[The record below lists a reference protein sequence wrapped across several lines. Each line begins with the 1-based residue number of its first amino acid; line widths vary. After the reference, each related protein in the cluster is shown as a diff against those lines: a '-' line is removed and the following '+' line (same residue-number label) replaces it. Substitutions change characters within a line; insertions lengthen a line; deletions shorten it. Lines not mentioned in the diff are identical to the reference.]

1 MFNPYFTVFGY
12 LPLWSMN
19 FIFSL
24 SSLDVTTLAEDEQLI
39 LSLFGR
45 GDIDV
50 SKSTVEFDLA
60 AMMGQKVGVGHC
72 NTVYA
77 RCPYNVK
84 QLMEVMRQPE
94 NGNQI

>member
-1 MFNPYFTVFGY
+1 
-12 LPLWSMN
+12 MN
-19 FIFSL
+19 YVFSL
-24 SSLDVTTLAEDEQLI
+24 SSRVVTTLAEEEQQI
-39 LSLFGR
+39 LSLFGH
-45 GDIDV
+45 GDLDV

-77 RCPYNVK
+77 RCPYNVD

-94 NGNQI
+94 NENQI

>member
-1 MFNPYFTVFGY
+1 
-12 LPLWSMN
+12 MN

-24 SSLDVTTLAEDEQLI
+24 SSRDVTTLAEDEQLI

-60 AMMGQKVGVGHC
+60 AKMGQKVGLEHC

-84 QLMEVMRQPE
+84 QLMEVMRQPQ